1 MLHQCRIAEIE
12 AKRDFSL
19 NVALRCSSSPPVRAR
34 GFGMWRFI
42 VEQSF
47 SLKLSCWMQQRL
59 QEADIDLSFS
69 SHTGLLAIQYVCFL
83 VRYVCCVCF
92 LVQYVCVRNE

>member
-1 MLHQCRIAEIE
+1 VGDEGHETVFRIACFTDAGIAEIK

-42 VEQSF
+42 VEAELF
-47 SLKLSCWMQQRL
+47 F
-59 QEADIDLSFS
+59 EAFVLDATAA
-69 SHTGLLAIQYVCFL
+69 TGG
-83 VRYVCCVCF
+83 
-92 LVQYVCVRNE
+92 